1 MKIARAN
8 EMIKDLAAQYRWSA
22 GALFAAERYLP
33 RSVICRGALFAAERY
48 LLCYAV
54 APYCQ
59 SQLPATKRYR
69 VVVGACLCT
78 IQ

>member
-22 GALFAAERYLP
+22 
-33 RSVICRGALFAAERY
+33 GALFAAERY